1 MLTNKQHDLLQFI
14 DNQLKSMGVS
24 PSFDEMKNARSH
36 MAIVGNPENATGLV
50 TLEDIFE
57 EILGEIEDEHD
68 Y

>member
-1 MLTNKQHDLLQFI
+1 
-14 DNQLKSMGVS
+14 
-24 PSFDEMKNARSH
+24 

>member
-1 MLTNKQHDLLQFI
+1 
-14 DNQLKSMGVS
+14 
-24 PSFDEMKNARSH
+24 
-36 MAIVGNPENATGLV
+36 MAIVGSSQKSIGLV

>member
-1 MLTNKQHDLLQFI
+1 
-14 DNQLKSMGVS
+14 
-24 PSFDEMKNARSH
+24 
-36 MAIVGNPENATGLV
+36 MAIVGSAHKALGLV